1 MRTILRRFINNIKP
15 NLKRKKKEK
24 RLSFNMKRQRLML
37 ILRVLLFNIKISLSL
52 PRKSLVLLQISILE
66 NNSFLKKRDNIARS
80 LKSRI
85 KSGKMQRRRK
95 LKKRRNKR
103 KKRKGNKR
111 KKRKSKNYLYQ
122 LHKWIRLIPKTYLNR
137 TSRKSLLLNIPTIC
151 HWKFLRTFLSPKSLK
166 WFLRWMNTKMASSKW
181 MSCTVL
187 VWTVFRLKKS
197 LVQLTSWNMILQLKL
212 SKR

>member
-1 MRTILRRFINNIKP
+1 MIEWKDGESTLRKKSIWKLKRMEKLRSAKMEQIPPIGGILWTINQKSWGMRTILKHFISNIRT

-24 RLSFNMKRQRLML
+24 RLAFNMKRQRLML

-103 KKRKGNKR
+103 KKRKKRKGNKR

-122 LHKWIRLIPKTYLNR
+122 LHK
-137 TSRKSLLLNIPTIC
+137 
-151 HWKFLRTFLSPKSLK
+151 
-166 WFLRWMNTKMASSKW
+166 
-181 MSCTVL
+181 
-187 VWTVFRLKKS
+187 
-197 LVQLTSWNMILQLKL
+197 
-212 SKR
+212 